1 MEMIKNKLL
10 NFRAQALCIKTNVQ
24 ILKDLWV
31 LQNEFKEK
39 NVGAFY
45 KTVQENCIFRI
56 VLEIYKMLYDKTA
69 ANMISN
75 MANSVYQKMLEMEE
89 FKERKQELLDKK
101 KSLTSMINSYNRV
114 EEVIVDNRNKVYAHN
129 EQEFHWFSQSHIDLW
144 EMDDNIY
151 NSILEISEICIEYCN
166 GLLGLLGEKSIY
178 EYSNHD
184 DVKRLFGIKTE
195 KDEIHDLFYGHK
207 K

>member
-1 MEMIKNKLL
+1 MENVKVKLL
-10 NFRAQALCIKTNVQ
+10 SFRAQALCIKTNIQ
-24 ILKDLWV
+24 ILKDLWS

-39 NVGAFY
+39 NTGAFY

-56 VLEIYKMLYDKTA
+56 VLETYKMLYDKTA

-89 FKERKQELLDKK
+89 FKERKQELLHKR
-101 KSLTSMINSYNRV
+101 KSLTSMIDSYNKV
-114 EEVIVDNRNKVYAHN
+114 EEVIVNNRNKVYAHN
-129 EQEFHWFSQSHIDLW
+129 DQEFHWFSQSHIELW
-144 EMDDNIY
+144 EMNDNIY
-151 NSILEISEICIEYCN
+151 DSILEISEICIEYCN

-195 KDEIHDLFYGHK
+195 KDEIHDYFYGHK